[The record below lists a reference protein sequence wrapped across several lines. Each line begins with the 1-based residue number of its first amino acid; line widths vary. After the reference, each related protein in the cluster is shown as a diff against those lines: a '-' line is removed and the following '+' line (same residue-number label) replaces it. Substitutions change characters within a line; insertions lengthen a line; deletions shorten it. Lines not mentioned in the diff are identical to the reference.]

1 YEKRRIIIR
10 QGHPG
15 LLLLLH
21 HVGHSLRDRDT
32 TAQNI
37 AHLLNISII
46 CRERVEVLVVNRET
60 VMEHCPDVF
69 HKEYE
74 EKYTVLS
81 VESEGEGNVSSPL
94 SVESEGEGNVSSPLS
109 VESEGEGNV
118 SSPLSVESEGEGNV
132 SSPLSVE
139 SEGEGNVSSP
149 SVWRARER
157 GTAHQLFK
165 RWSDKTLRDICL
177 ESHIKE
183 LAHGK
188 LVDPDSTAS
197 EAIYFILKGKVD
209 MLRRLDLCAI
219 LASKASISLYDTRP
233 LPRPSS
239 AMPGSGKQEF
249 VNVGSLYKNDAW
261 DLRSVFEEGFNAQ
274 GNILVSAGV
283 RLLKVPKAR
292 VVQLSPMGALDEFR
306 ESFVQNHRCP
316 TDDDIYQEYMAA
328 QSWIDYRRKVVQN
341 VLDCKKGYDIVHM
354 SSLSK
359 GSSGWGPWP
368 GK

>member
-1 YEKRRIIIR
+1 LREKFRHAIRLVSIFSVFCMGIRRYAEQEKSTEYDLYYLRDMLPDNEDKPTPVQEVSLYFNKHLFSRDNTLHFPLWARWTCALAPSERSDAEINKLVTLLRGMTSFNKFSREAQWHLCRTMTYARYEKRRIIIR

-15 LLLLLH
+15 FCFYFIMSGT
-21 HVGHSLRDRDT
+21 VSVTVTRRDFKTGIYVTNTVDILEKNDAFGEIALMTEAARR
-32 TAQNI
+32 TAT
-37 AHLLNISII
+37 II

-74 EKYTVLS
+74 EKYTVL
-81 VESEGEGNVSSPL
+81 
-94 SVESEGEGNVSSPLS
+94 
-109 VESEGEGNV
+109 
-118 SSPLSVESEGEGNV
+118 
-132 SSPLSVE
+132 
-139 SEGEGNVSSP
+139 
-149 SVWRARER
+149 R
-157 GTAHQLFK
+157 AHQLFK

-261 DLRSVFEEGFNAQ
+261 VSYGKTGYECRAPFCLWEDWVRVSCAFVSV
-274 GNILVSAGV
+274 
-283 RLLKVPKAR
+283 
-292 VVQLSPMGALDEFR
+292 
-306 ESFVQNHRCP
+306 
-316 TDDDIYQEYMAA
+316 
-328 QSWIDYRRKVVQN
+328 
-341 VLDCKKGYDIVHM
+341 
-354 SSLSK
+354 
-359 GSSGWGPWP
+359 
-368 GK
+368 GKL